1 MIKNERQYRITKAQS
16 DKFAHAL
23 AQAEQESGK
32 NGQIHPLLKKAQE
45 DALRSQLTDLRLQLE
60 EYEALKS
67 GKRAVLALNS
77 FEELPKAL
85 IQARIASGLSQK
97 ELAQRLGVKEQQLQR
112 YEATEYAS
120 VSLTR
125 AMEVA
130 RVLGIKMREDVLL
143 PSAQTSPALLIK
155 RLEQIGLNRDFVLKR
170 LLPPSFSACLQERKA
185 EEKEQANALTLQASA
200 LIGRVFGWNPTALL
214 GSTPLQVNMAAV
226 EAARFKV
233 TAGTDENR
241 ISAYTVYAHFLALLL
256 LEAAEELPK
265 RPIPTEA
272 HELRKAVLS
281 TYGSITFESALR
293 YVWSLG
299 IPVLPLNDPG
309 AFHGACWR
317 VDGRNVI
324 VLKQKTQSTARWL
337 FDLLHELK
345 HAGQEPEHDQLV
357 IIESSDDAR
366 DRKESREEQ
375 MASQFAGDVTLAG
388 RSKELAELCVNAAKS
403 SVERLKAAVPR
414 VAKKENISV
423 DALANY
429 MAFRLSLQDINWW
442 GAATNLQEKDVD
454 PWQIARDILLETIS
468 FEQLNEIDRNILM
481 QALSD

>member
-1 MIKNERQYRITKAQS
+1 MIKNERQYRISKAQA
-16 DKFAHAL
+16 DKFVHAL
-23 AQAEQESGK
+23 AQAEQDSEK
-32 NGQIHPLLKKAQE
+32 NGQLHPLLKKAQE
-45 DALRSQLTDLRLQLE
+45 DALRSQLSDLRVQLE
-60 EYEALKS
+60 EYEALRS

-77 FEELPKAL
+77 FEELPQAL

-97 ELAQRLGVKEQQLQR
+97 ELAERLGIKEQQLQR
-112 YEATEYAS
+112 YEATEYANA
-120 VSLTR
+120 SLTR
-125 AMEVA
+125 VMEVA

-143 PSAQTSPALLIK
+143 PSAQTSPAFLIK
-155 RLEQIGLNRDFVLKR
+155 RLGQIGLNRDFVMKR
-170 LLPPSFSACLQERKA
+170 LLPPSLSACLQEQKA
-185 EEKEQANALTLQASA
+185 KEKGETNGLTLQASA
-200 LIGRVFGWNPTALL
+200 TIGRVFGWNPTALL

-233 TAGTDENR
+233 TARTEEHR

-256 LEAAEELPK
+256 LEATEELPK
-265 RPIPTEA
+265 RPILTDA
-272 HELRKAVLS
+272 HKLRGAVLS
-281 TYGSITFESALR
+281 TYGSITFESVLR

-345 HAGQEPEHDQLV
+345 HTGQEPEHDQLV
-357 IIESSDDAR
+357 IIEASDTAR
-366 DRKESREEQ
+366 ERKESEEERA
-375 MASQFAGDVTLAG
+375 ASQFAGDVTLAG
-388 RSKELAELCVNAAKS
+388 RSKELAELCVNAAKG

-414 VAKKENISV
+414 IAKKERVPV

-442 GAATNLQEKDVD
+442 GAATNLQETGAE
-454 PWQIARDILLETIS
+454 PWRIARDILLERAL
-468 FEQLNEIDRNILM
+468 FERLNEIDRNLLI